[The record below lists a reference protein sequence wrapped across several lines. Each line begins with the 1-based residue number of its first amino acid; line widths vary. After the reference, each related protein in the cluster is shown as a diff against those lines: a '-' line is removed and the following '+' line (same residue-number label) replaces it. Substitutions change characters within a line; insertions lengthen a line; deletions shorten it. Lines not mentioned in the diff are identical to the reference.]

1 MTDFLTSLVR
11 TYVPIVVGYLVSLGL
26 LPGDLS
32 DEATA
37 AATGAIIAV
46 YYALARLLEKKW
58 PAFGWLLGI
67 PKEPSYPTP

>member
-32 DEATA
+32 DA
-37 AATGAIIAV
+37 
-46 YYALARLLEKKW
+46 
-58 PAFGWLLGI
+58 
-67 PKEPSYPTP
+67 PSPGQLRRKMSKDLVRNF